1 MHRPFKSLKAE
12 SIPEG
17 VGKIL
22 EGWILVVDI
31 GNGNI
36 DGGRAALALLV
47 LSSNGLQKI
56 SLAFC
61 KKSSIYLLLDITPND
76 DIMLMPEMIQ

>member
-1 MHRPFKSLKAE
+1 MHRPFKSLKSE

-47 LSSNGLQKI
+47 LGSNGL
-56 SLAFC
+56 
-61 KKSSIYLLLDITPND
+61 
-76 DIMLMPEMIQ
+76 